1 MENTLIY
8 FENDTCKCSNA
19 TVGDTEVIDGV
30 TYTVVDNTSLR
41 TEVAAENYNLCT
53 TLVTDMI
60 DLFQD
65 NNSFNSDISFWDTS
79 NVTSMNDMFNF
90 ASAFNQ
96 DISNWDT
103 SNVTDFHSM
112 FYGATAFNQDIRDW
126 NNSSVNDL
134 ELMFYNAT
142 SFNQNYSWN
151 ESSEWFVLI

>member
-8 FENDTCKCSNA
+8 FENGTCKCSNA

-60 DLFQD
+60 DLFEA
-65 NNSFNSDISFWDTS
+65 NTSFNTDISFWDTS
-79 NVTSMNDMFNF
+79 NVTSMNDMFLF

-96 DISNWDT
+96 DIGIWNT
-103 SNVTDFHSM
+103 SSVTDFNSM
-112 FYGATAFNQDIRDW
+112 FLGATAFNQDIRDW
-126 NNSSVNDL
+126 DTSSKQDL
-134 ELMFYNAT
+134 RLMFWQSTA
-142 SFNQNYSWN
+142 FNQTYSWD
-151 ESSEWFVLI
+151 ESSQWIVLI

>member
-1 MENTLIY
+1 MENTSIS
-8 FENDTCKCSNA
+8 FINGTCQCTNA
-19 TVGDTEVIDGV
+19 TAGDTEVINGV

-60 DLFQD
+60 DLFQE
-65 NNSFNSDISFWDTS
+65 NYSFNTDISFWDTS

-103 SNVTDFHSM
+103 SNVIDFHSM
-112 FYGATAFNQDIRDW
+112 FYGASAFNQDIRDW
-126 NNSSVNDL
+126 DTSSKEEL
-134 ELMFYNAT
+134 RLMFHQAT
-142 SFNQNYSWN
+142 AFNQTYSWD
-151 ESSEWFVLI
+151 ESSQWIVLI